1 MHPFLFTFHYVYI
14 YMKFPTLVVL
24 PYWDLHS
31 TMFIFILVKSGN
43 KTSLLLFTFHY
54 VYIYMISS
62 VITYSLYMKFTFHY
76 VYIYIKEYL
85 VTKNLLTHLH
95 STMFIFIW
103 RTQKR
108 HMVYTV
114 IYIPLCLYLYVSGI
128 IMTTIPYLH
137 LHSTMFIFIFY
148 GAAFSRSIESYLHS
162 TMFIFISIPDIPEEY
177 QKNLFTFHYVYI
189 YMKWLQN
196 LY

>member
-1 MHPFLFTFHYVYI
+1 
-14 YMKFPTLVVL
+14 
-24 PYWDLHS
+24 
-31 TMFIFILVKSGN
+31 
-43 KTSLLLFTFHY
+43 
-54 VYIYMISS
+54 
-62 VITYSLYMKFTFHY
+62 
-76 VYIYIKEYL
+76 
-85 VTKNLLTHLH
+85 
-95 STMFIFIW
+95 
-103 RTQKR
+103 
-108 HMVYTV
+108 MVYTV

-189 YMKWLQN
+189 YMK
-196 LY
+196 